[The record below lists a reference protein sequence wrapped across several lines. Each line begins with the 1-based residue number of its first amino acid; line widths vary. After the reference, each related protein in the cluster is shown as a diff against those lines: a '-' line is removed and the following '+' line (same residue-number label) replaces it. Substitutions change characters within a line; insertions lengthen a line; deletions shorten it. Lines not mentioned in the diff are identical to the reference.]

1 MTESEVFES
10 ILGINEIQ
18 VDRVEWQ
25 DQSLHIYCSSIF
37 SEALCPNC
45 LNKRQVINQI
55 YERKFRDLPITGK
68 EVYLHLQQRQFY
80 CPDCDRYFNE
90 PFSFVDPKRTM
101 TRRYER
107 HVYECC
113 KASTILKISVQENL
127 VWSTVN
133 EVFQRGARKEIDA
146 RPLVKVRVIGMD
158 EIAIK
163 KGHRDYVR
171 DCLFRTC

>member
-68 EVYLHLQQRQFY
+68 EVYLHLQRFIAGCCGI
-80 CPDCDRYFNE
+80 CPVK
-90 PFSFVDPKRTM
+90 PVLP
-101 TRRYER
+101 
-107 HVYECC
+107 H
-113 KASTILKISVQENL
+113 QE
-127 VWSTVN
+127 
-133 EVFQRGARKEIDA
+133 G
-146 RPLVKVRVIGMD
+146 
-158 EIAIK
+158 
-163 KGHRDYVR
+163 
-171 DCLFRTC
+171 

>member
-1 MTESEVFES
+1 MTESEIFES

-90 PFSFVDPKRTM
+90 PFSGSSWFVVEP
-101 TRRYER
+101 
-107 HVYECC
+107 VPP
-113 KASTILKISVQENL
+113 
-127 VWSTVN
+127 
-133 EVFQRGARKEIDA
+133 QRGDLAN
-146 RPLVKVRVIGMD
+146 LLIGN
-158 EIAIK
+158 
-163 KGHRDYVR
+163 VPV
-171 DCLFRTC
+171 